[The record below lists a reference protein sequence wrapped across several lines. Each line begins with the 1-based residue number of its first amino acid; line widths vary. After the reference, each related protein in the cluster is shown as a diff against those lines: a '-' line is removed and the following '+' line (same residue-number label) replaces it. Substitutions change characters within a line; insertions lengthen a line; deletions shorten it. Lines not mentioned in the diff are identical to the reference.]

1 MTNFLNTLS
10 IENFKSIKN
19 MAFDCKR
26 INVFIG
32 EPNVG
37 KSNILEAIAL
47 LGAEHYINNPNK
59 VFQSI
64 VRYEY
69 FYNLFY
75 YNDTSK
81 IVMID
86 AKDVFV
92 RLSSDI
98 YNQNQYNFYA
108 GSYKDLRILISRMKN
123 ENPSEI
129 IEILKNQM
137 LLKESEIA
145 QLFLNIDSNS
155 NISERLILKKASKTN
170 PIKKYQ
176 FIKPKFEKNVFPEYL
191 LPPFGDNFFAMVDRN
206 KELRKEIVELFQK
219 YDLEIVA
226 DRNEAKFE
234 MQRKRDGYYID
245 KIPYSLIADT
255 FQRLF
260 FYYAAIDSN
269 KDSVLILEEPEV
281 HSFPQYTVE
290 LANRITESISNQFFI
305 VTHSPYLLENL
316 ISNVPI
322 EDLNIFVTYYENYE
336 TKVRVLNEHELKE
349 ASGLH
354 VDLLFNLS
362 NYIK

>member
-64 VRYEY
+64 ARYEH

-81 IVMID
+81 NVLID
-86 AKDVFV
+86 AKEVFV
-92 RLSSDI
+92 HFSSDL
-98 YNQNQYNFYA
+98 YNQNRYNFYA
-108 GSYKDLRILISRMKN
+108 GSQNDFRILISRIKN
-123 ENPSEI
+123 ENPREI
-129 IEILKNQM
+129 YDM
-137 LLKESEIA
+137 LHTQLSLKENKLA
-145 QLFLNIDSNS
+145 QLYLNIDSDS
-155 NISERLILKKASKTN
+155 NISDRFLSRKESKTN

-176 FIKPKFEKNVFPEYL
+176 FVKPKFEKNVFPEYL

-206 KELRKEIVELFQK
+206 AEWRKEIVELFHE

-226 DRNEAKFE
+226 DKNEAKFE
-234 MQRKRDGYYID
+234 MQRKSDGYYVD

-281 HSFPQYTVE
+281 HSFPPFTLQ
-290 LANRITESISNQFFI
+290 LANRIINSSSNQFFI
-305 VTHSPYLLENL
+305 ATHSPYLLQNL
-316 ISNVPI
+316 ISEVDFK
-322 EDLNIFVTYYENYE
+322 DLNVFITYYENYE
-336 TKVRVLNEHELKE
+336 TKVKALSQEQLRDV
-349 ASGLH
+349 S
-354 VDLLFNLS
+354 DSSMDIFFNLK
-362 NYIK
+362 NFI